1 MQFYRIL
8 SNISEIELLLSFKI
22 IINDRRII
30 QSICLK
36 CKCINNSFEIS
47 KEIIGNYP
55 SSKRRDVVESI
66 ATSIDEITVRPTE
79 SPRSLPSEGTR
90 ERAKGRYRGELSP
103 TTRTSCAIIYRPYLR
118 PANCLFKHNKTA
130 VPPFNL
136 RRALFRVRAPFRFP
150 SVLPLFL
157 ALSTLLSSTFP
168 PLPFCPF
175 SALSSSPS
183 FHHTL
188 VLLLF
193 ASIHLRLPSTFSPL
207 LHPRGIHARDDCS
220 RKNTATYLQV

>member
-47 KEIIGNYP
+47 KEIIVQVPRGEMLLSP
-55 SSKRRDVVESI
+55 SLRAS
-66 ATSIDEITVRPTE
+66 TITVRPTE
-79 SPRSLPSEGTR
+79 SLRSLPSEGTR

-150 SVLPLFL
+150 SVLPLSL

-207 LHPRGIHARDDCS
+207 LHPRGIHARDDSS

>member
-1 MQFYRIL
+1 M
-8 SNISEIELLLSFKI
+8 LLS
-22 IINDRRII
+22 
-30 QSICLK
+30 
-36 CKCINNSFEIS
+36 
-47 KEIIGNYP
+47 P
-55 SSKRRDVVESI
+55 SLVVD
-66 ATSIDEITVRPTE
+66 TSIDEITVRPME
-79 SPRSLPSEGTR
+79 SPRSLPSESTR

-150 SVLPLFL
+150 SVLPLSRSLHAPLIKSFRL
-157 ALSTLLSSTFP
+157 FP
-168 PLPFCPF
+168 SAPSLRN
-175 SALSSSPS
+175 ALSSSPS

-193 ASIHLRLPSTFSPL
+193 ASIHLRLPSTVL
-207 LHPRGIHARDDCS
+207 LYYIHAEY
-220 RKNTATYLQV
+220 TLG